1 MQEAMEKI
9 KCELGNDAV
18 ILHTRYFKEGGFLGL
33 FRKRYVEVTAAV
45 DQSSRQVFELPPE
58 KNPTGQVG
66 RGQEVSADLA
76 AMRQIMQEMSLM
88 LSSLN
93 EPKLP
98 KGGRLLYEHLI
109 QQEVDSQIA
118 LQVVK
123 TMLQDCAQ
131 IQLQSEEELYR
142 ILSTYLLKPIEK
154 IYYQPTP
161 VKKGAPRILT
171 FIGPTGV
178 GKTTTIAKLAAIDAV
193 MKKKKV
199 ALITIDTYR
208 IAAVEQLK
216 TIGEI
221 MNVPVKVVFN
231 PENLQDCLQ
240 EICDYDVVYIDTAGR
255 SHKNEAQVNELK
267 EYLGATQSDDLFLVL
282 ASTSKYQDFID
293 ILETYRDV
301 NISSLIFTKVDETSN
316 YGSLYN
322 LVYQKKYPIA
332 YFANGQNIPDDIE
345 VAEPQKL
352 VQMLMK
358 EK

>member
-1 MQEAMEKI
+1 
-9 KCELGNDAV
+9 
-18 ILHTRYFKEGGFLGL
+18 
-33 FRKRYVEVTAAV
+33 
-45 DQSSRQVFELPPE
+45 
-58 KNPTGQVG
+58 
-66 RGQEVSADLA
+66 
-76 AMRQIMQEMSLM
+76 
-88 LSSLN
+88 
-93 EPKLP
+93 
-98 KGGRLLYEHLI
+98 
-109 QQEVDSQIA
+109 
-118 LQVVK
+118 
-123 TMLQDCAQ
+123 MLQDCAQ

-142 ILSTYLLKPIEK
+142 ILSTYLLKPIEE

-161 VKKGAPRILT
+161 VKKGAPRIST

-282 ASTSKYQDFID
+282 A
-293 ILETYRDV
+293 ILVNIRFYRYLGGYRDV
-301 NISSLIFTKVDETSN
+301 NISVDFYKSR
-316 YGSLYN
+316 
-322 LVYQKKYPIA
+322 
-332 YFANGQNIPDDIE
+332 
-345 VAEPQKL
+345 
-352 VQMLMK
+352 
-358 EK
+358 